1 MTIDQN
7 LSHIITLAQAETSGL
22 VSTVQFLR
30 PGTFYDMFG
39 RETTITDAMLD
50 NFARNFT
57 DGAAGQEVPIDIEHE
72 FGAAAGWVKD
82 VRNAG
87 ELAVADVEWNDLGK
101 SLVEGKVYKYLS
113 AAVDLS
119 ACILRAIS
127 LVNFPAVKGLKPVA
141 LGENNMTLC
150 FSDSALAAFKQDAE
164 SDVSVESDES
174 EPAFVEVVLAQDA
187 ASESSDLQEKI
198 KEPTMA
204 DEMNVK
210 PTVSVAVDDD
220 GKLAELKATLEKNV
234 REQVA
239 EVYAAALQ
247 DRERIV
253 AETLEAA
260 RVTRSL
266 NEFSTRVT
274 TTARFALPIK
284 PGDLNELL
292 SATPV
297 AQRKGW
303 MDLMD
308 RIATTGVLTLS
319 EVGTERE
326 GAPKVLSAASKTA
339 LARWL
344 AGGNKIETFFKAN
357 DLGDP
362 KEYVL

>member
-1 MTIDQN
+1 M
-7 LSHIITLAQAETSGL
+7 HIVTLAEEKAAEGT
-22 VSTVQFLR
+22 STVQFLR
-30 PGTFYDMFG
+30 TGTFYDMFG
-39 RETTITDAMLD
+39 REVTITDAMLD

-57 DGAAGQEVPIDIEHE
+57 DGAAGQDVPIDIGHQFAE
-72 FGAAAGWVKD
+72 AAGWVKD

-87 ELAVADVEWNDLGK
+87 ELAVADVEWNELGK
-101 SLVEGKVYKYLS
+101 NLISGKVYKYLS
-113 AAVDLS
+113 AAVDVS

-141 LGENNMTLC
+141 LGENSATLC
-150 FSDSALAAFKQDAE
+150 FSDTALAAFTAEDVE
-164 SDVSVESDES
+164 SDVSAEVVEDRPASDETT
-174 EPAFVEVVLAQDA
+174 EAQDV
-187 ASESSDLQEKI
+187 ASESPLIPLSNS
-198 KEPTMA
+198 KEPEMA
-204 DEMNVK
+204 D
-210 PTVSVAVDDD
+210 TQSAAVVIDDN
-220 GKLAELKATLEKNV
+220 GKLAELKVKLDKDV
-234 REQVA
+234 RDQV
-239 EVYAAALQ
+239 EGIYAAALA

-260 RVTRSL
+260 RVSRMLSD
-266 NEFSTRVT
+266 FSTRVT

-292 SATPV
+292 QATPV

-319 EVGTERE
+319 EMGTERE
-326 GAPKVLSAASKTA
+326 GAPKTLSADTKKA
-339 LARWL
+339 LNRWL